1 MRLLFDTDAFCKVAL
16 CGLLDDTRAMFDVT
30 VSDCGRLAALP
41 HMLRRGR
48 LRKQLGDVVCDSL
61 ISQAETMP
69 VMHAPDM
76 AWLDLLSPIVDID
89 PGEAQLFALAVER
102 SLLVITGDKRALKA
116 VKSIGPVCNG
126 LHGRVIVME
135 ALLINLILQQGVEI
149 IRSRIKPLISLDTS
163 IRICFSP
170 SNPDPVSALGSYY
183 ADLAKEVEPLRLWA
197 PSLAG
202 AS

>member
-1 MRLLFDTDAFCKVAL
+1 
-16 CGLLDDTRAMFDVT
+16 
-30 VSDCGRLAALP
+30 
-41 HMLRRGR
+41 
-48 LRKQLGDVVCDSL
+48 
-61 ISQAETMP
+61 
-69 VMHAPDM
+69 MHAPDM
-76 AWLDLLSPIVDID
+76 TWLDLLSPIVDID

-135 ALLINLILQQGVEI
+135 ALLMNLVLQQGVEI

-197 PSLAG
+197 PSLPG